1 MRLSEKIS
9 WVLVAGLAG
18 VVAFG
23 GYKFVTGSV
32 AKGDDGRTMV
42 LLSKD
47 EHHFVLN
54 EMRNWLASVQA
65 TLDATA
71 RGDFAA
77 AAAAA
82 TAAGMKAEQGTPA
95 QLLAKIPIEMK
106 ALGMDTRA
114 RFDQIAAT
122 ALASKDATATV
133 AQLSE
138 TMNNCIACHATYRFS
153 SGP

>member
-1 MRLSEKIS
+1 MRLSEKVS
-9 WVLVAGLAG
+9 WALVAVLVG

-23 GYKFVTGSV
+23 AYKFVTGSV
-32 AKGDDGRTMV
+32 AKGEDGRTVV
-42 LLSKD
+42 LVTKD
-47 EHHFVLN
+47 ERQFVLN

-65 TLDATA
+65 TLDATS

-77 AAAAA
+77 AAEAAS
-82 TAAGMKAEQGTPA
+82 AAGMAAEQGTPA

-122 ALASKDATATV
+122 ALSSKDAAATTAK
-133 AQLSE
+133 LSE
-138 TMNNCIACHATYRFS
+138 AMNNCIACHATYSFS